1 MFGKNYSSKVL
12 QGLMQVVFVIFLD
25 LHFMFLAFDS
35 GKCDVKKKCFI
46 TYRSKSKIIN
56 RCGSKMVASWLRCK
70 LSVDPSNLCN
80 MLSGEF

>member
-1 MFGKNYSSKVL
+1 
-12 QGLMQVVFVIFLD
+12 MQVVFVIFLD

-56 RCGSKMVASWLRCK
+56 RCGKMVASWLRCK